1 MSRSSTRLVAACA
14 VLLACLSCGGQAWAE
29 QASGVPPEAIARWQD
44 MRFGMF
50 VHWGPISILGH
61 EIGWSRERGPNG
73 YHGEIPVAVYDG
85 LYKKFD
91 APKFDAKQWV
101 AIAKAAG
108 MKYLVFTS
116 KHHDGFCEFDS
127 KLTDYKVTSPACPLR
142 RDVVKDLA
150 DACREAGLDFGIYYS
165 QPDSYHPDYR
175 TPNHAKYIEYLHG
188 QVREVLSNYGPVT
201 TIWFDGLGG
210 TAADWDAKRLVPMIR
225 QLQPN
230 ILINDR
236 CGVPADY
243 DTPEQKIG
251 AFQTNRPWESCI
263 TICNQWAWKPNDEMK
278 SLKQCIQTLVTCA
291 GGDGNLLF
299 NVGPMP
305 SGEIEPRQVDRLKE
319 MGQWLAKYGESIY
332 GTRGGPFKPTAGAL
346 STHKGNTVY
355 VHVLKW
361 DADTITLPPLPKKIA
376 ASSVVTGGA
385 VKVTQDDQKIV
396 LDVPKADW
404 QDIDTIIRLDLDGR

>member
-1 MSRSSTRLVAACA
+1 MIFSPARFAVCCT
-14 VLLACLSCGGQAWAE
+14 VLLGCLSWSGYARAE
-29 QASGVPPEAIARWQD
+29 QATGAPAESIARWQD

-50 VHWGPISILGH
+50 VHWGPISIKGE
-61 EIGWSRERGPNG
+61 EIGWSRERGPDG
-73 YHGEIPVAVYDG
+73 YRGPIPTAVYDG
-85 LYKKFD
+85 LCKQFD

-127 KLTDYKVTSPACPLR
+127 KLTDYKVTSPECPLR
-142 RDVVKDLA
+142 RDVLKELSE
-150 DACREAGLDFGIYYS
+150 ACRDAGIALGIYYS
-165 QPDSYHPDYR
+165 QPDSHHPDYR

-210 TAADWDAKRLVPMIR
+210 VAADWDAKRLVPMIR

-230 ILINDR
+230 ILVNNR

-251 AFQTNRPWESCI
+251 TFQTSRPWESCI
-263 TICNQWAWKPNDEMK
+263 TICNQWAWKPNDDMK
-278 SLKQCIQTLVTCA
+278 SLKECLQTLVTCA

-305 SGEIEPRQVDRLKE
+305 SGEIEPRQVERLKE
-319 MGQWLAKYGESIY
+319 MGRWLDKYGESIY
-332 GTRGGPFKPTAGAL
+332 GTRGGPFKPIGGVL

-355 VHVLKW
+355 IHVLKW
-361 DADTITLPPLPKKIA
+361 DADQITLPPLPKKIV
-376 ASSVVTGGA
+376 ASRVLTGGT
-385 VKVTQDDQKIV
+385 VKVTQNDRQIV
-396 LDVPKADW
+396 LDVPKADR